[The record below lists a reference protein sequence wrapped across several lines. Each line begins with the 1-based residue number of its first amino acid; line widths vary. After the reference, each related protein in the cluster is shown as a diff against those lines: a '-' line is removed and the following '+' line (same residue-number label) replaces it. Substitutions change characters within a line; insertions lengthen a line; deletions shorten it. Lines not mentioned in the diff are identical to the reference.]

1 MQAKYAFLLAIG
13 GIALGAA
20 GSSMMT
26 SAHAQTGVPYYE
38 VDEIT
43 VKDQAVTKVAA
54 SAKSARQ
61 PTPLAVTSLLVVT
74 TNPKV

>member
-1 MQAKYAFLLAIG
+1 
-13 GIALGAA
+13 
-20 GSSMMT
+20 MMT